1 MAHSGRLR
9 PGGKR
14 DRPVR
19 APSARQRLPDLEA
32 DSDPGEPIL
41 ADGYRDALE
50 VAATR
55 SAEARLRDGHGVLK
69 DPVADEFEEL
79 VKLALRHVRDIL
91 QLELNPE
98 HKNFLRVLSAKQA
111 ASSSVLTATA
121 RVREGLLRPVN
132 DDGVEALLRR
142 VKGTGGVRVDEVGVV
157 LAPVTVD
164 DLFN

>member
-14 DRPVR
+14 NGSVR
-19 APSARQRLPDLEA
+19 AESPRRSLPSPEEGP
-32 DSDPGEPIL
+32 DPGEPVL
-41 ADGYRDALE
+41 AAGYRDAIE
-50 VAATR
+50 IAATR
-55 SAEARLRDGHGVLK
+55 SAEARVRDGGRVLA
-69 DPVADEFEEL
+69 DPVADEFEQL
-79 VKLALRHVRDIL
+79 VKLSLKYVRDIL
-91 QLELNPE
+91 ELELNPE

-121 RVREGLLRPVN
+121 RVRDGLLRPVN

-142 VKGTGGVRVDEVGVV
+142 VKGTEKEAAV
-157 LAPVTVD
+157 LVTAE